1 MTRRDLRSALC
12 GGVLVA
18 MTCAFDAAAQPSPP
32 EPYIVKFNEGRA
44 LVKQEKWAEAL
55 DKFEE
60 SVALKPAAGTF
71 LNIGDC
77 QEHLQKYA
85 SAVTSFEQARALA
98 AEAKQPEREKEAAD
112 RATKLQ
118 PMISTV
124 TIKAPA
130 DAQLS
135 IDGGAAGPGTPVSV
149 DGGAHTVK
157 VEVKC
162 KKPREIPVTVGNK
175 ADAAVVNV
183 DVATLDADPACAP
196 PTPQGGMSTERLLS
210 YVAGGVGVIG
220 LGVGIGFGLSASSKE
235 GDLEDMCPSYPSR
248 CDRSQRAALED
259 KYDSANTAATISTIG
274 FVGAVAFLAGGVVL
288 YVLSPEWKQ
297 SKTTGKLVPGRFTF

>member
-1 MTRRDLRSALC
+1 MTRRDSRLAAFVFA
-12 GGVLVA
+12 GLVTFGA
-18 MTCAFDAAAQPSPP
+18 DAAAQQPPP
-32 EPYIVKFNEGRA
+32 EPYIAKFNEGRA

-55 DKFEE
+55 EKFQD
-60 SVALKPAAGTF
+60 SANLKPGSGTL

-98 AEAKQPEREKEAAD
+98 AEEKKPEREKEAAD

-135 IDGGAAGPGTPVSV
+135 IDGGAAGPGAPVSV
-149 DGGAHTVK
+149 DGGAHTVR
-157 VEVKC
+157 VEIKC
-162 KKPREIPVTVGNK
+162 KKPREIPITVGNK
-175 ADAAVVNV
+175 ADTATVNI
-183 DVATLDADPACAP
+183 DVATLDPDPACAP
-196 PTPQGGMSTERLLS
+196 PPAPGMSTERLLS
-210 YVAGGVGVIG
+210 YVAGGAGVVA

-235 GDLEDMCPSYPSR
+235 GDLEDMCPSYPSH
-248 CDRSQRAALED
+248 CSRSQRTALED
-259 KYDSANTAATISTIG
+259 KYDSASTSATISTIG
-274 FVGAVAFLAGGVVL
+274 FIGAVALLAGGVVL
-288 YVLSPEWKQ
+288 YVISPEWKRG
-297 SKTTGKLVPGRFTF
+297 KTTGKFVPGRFTF